1 MHIKIKVK
9 VGKKTP
15 ELRGD
20 ELIVYTV
27 AKMEHG
33 QANIDVLKQVA
44 KYFRVEQGSVRIVS
58 GLSSRKKLL
67 EIREE
72 QDPR

>member
-9 VGKKTP
+9 VGEKTP

-72 QDPR
+72 QDLR

>member
-1 MHIKIKVK
+1 VK
-9 VGKKTP
+9 VGEKTP

-72 QDPR
+72 QDLR